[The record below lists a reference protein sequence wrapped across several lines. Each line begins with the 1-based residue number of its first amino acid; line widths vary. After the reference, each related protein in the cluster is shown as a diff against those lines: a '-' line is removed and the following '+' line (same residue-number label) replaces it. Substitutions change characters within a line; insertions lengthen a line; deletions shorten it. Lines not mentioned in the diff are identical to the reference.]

1 MKKFLDFFAGWFDAM
16 ARAKAAT
23 VLTRMGKVEEAKSL
37 YK

>member
-1 MKKFLDFFAGWFDAM
+1 MNKVINFFYNWFDAM

-23 VLTRMGKVEEAKSL
+23 VLTRMGKIEEAKSL